1 MLQAVASLLSVT
13 LHSLEILLPLCNLD
27 NSFDSWLQE
36 QRQLEA
42 SRAPLN
48 ESPLIR

>member
-1 MLQAVASLLSVT
+1 MPQAVASSLTVT
-13 LHSLEILLPLCNLD
+13 LYLLEFIATFNLD

-36 QRQLEA
+36 QRPPKA
-42 SRAPLN
+42 SRAPLH